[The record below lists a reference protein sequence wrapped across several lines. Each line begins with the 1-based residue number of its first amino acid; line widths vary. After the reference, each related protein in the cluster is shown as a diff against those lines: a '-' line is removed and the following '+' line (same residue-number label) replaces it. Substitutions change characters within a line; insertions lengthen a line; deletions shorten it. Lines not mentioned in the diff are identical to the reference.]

1 MAKNML
7 ELRPHTPLQE
17 KKEAVLTLFV
27 FLTSLLLSCSGK
39 CSMKNMTGSS
49 NSTERTTRRKK

>member
-1 MAKNML
+1 ML

-27 FLTSLLLSCSGK
+27 FLTSLLLCCSGK
-39 CSMKNMTGSS
+39 CSMKNMTTSS
-49 NSTERTTRRKK
+49 NDTERTTRRKK